1 MVSNYFITPDSEN
14 KTIIDINFT
23 DKAITKFIDIKTIEN
38 KKEFDLRLKVISG
51 GCSGFKYDFS
61 FDNQKNLDDYIVE
74 KNNLTILI
82 DKGSLPFLNGVRID
96 YVESLNEIGF
106 KITNPNAHH
115 TCGCGNSFG

>member
-23 DKAITKFIDIKTIEN
+23 DKAITKFTDIKTNEG
-38 KKEFDLRLKVISG
+38 KKEFNLRLKVISG

-61 FDNQKNLDDYIVE
+61 FDNQRNSDDFVVE

-82 DKGSLPFLNGVRID
+82 DKGSLPFLKGVRID
-96 YVESLNEIGF
+96 YVESLNESGF

>member
-1 MVSNYFITPDSEN
+1 MDSNYSITQDQKN
-14 KTIIDINFT
+14 KISTDINFT
-23 DKAITKFIDIKTIEN
+23 DKAITKFTDIKTNEG
-38 KKEFDLRLKVISG
+38 KKEFNLRLKVISG

-61 FDNQKNLDDYIVE
+61 FDNQRNSDDFVVE

-82 DKGSLPFLNGVRID
+82 DKGSLPFLKGVRID
-96 YVESLNEIGF
+96 YVESLNESGF